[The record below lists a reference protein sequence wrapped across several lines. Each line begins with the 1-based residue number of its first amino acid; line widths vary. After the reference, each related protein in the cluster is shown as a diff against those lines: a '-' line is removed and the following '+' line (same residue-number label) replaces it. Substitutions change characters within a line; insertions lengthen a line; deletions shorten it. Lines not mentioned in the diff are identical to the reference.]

1 MKDRTR
7 WLLGG
12 LALGA
17 GAIGAVNAYWKR
29 KNVLHTHK
37 KPADVWARPGME
49 VTFRAEL
56 MPSRDRNQRTFLV
69 KIRVD
74 VSPNLSVKEQRVQM
88 TYVVA
93 EPCVNCRY
101 TDCALVCPVEAFHLD
116 DDMLVINPET
126 CIDCDACVP
135 ECPVEAVFSEAN
147 VPAEWTSF
155 TPLNAERALSGLP
168 TITARLDPLCE

>member
-29 KNVLHTHK
+29 KTVLHTHK
-37 KPADVWARPGME
+37 KAADVWARPGME

-69 KIRVD
+69 KELLPSGRVLLQGVD
-74 VSPNLSVKEQRVQM
+74 GEHAEKEFEPVQFD
-88 TYVVA
+88 
-93 EPCVNCRY
+93 R
-101 TDCALVCPVEAFHLD
+101 
-116 DDMLVINPET
+116 
-126 CIDCDACVP
+126 
-135 ECPVEAVFSEAN
+135 
-147 VPAEWTSF
+147 PAY
-155 TPLNAERALSGLP
+155 
-168 TITARLDPLCE
+168 